1 MKRIKGA
8 AAVALVAGVLFSAT
22 AGAAE
27 KESSSIQEVR
37 GGVGTV
43 QLKGWTATLVAEVEL
58 SESRRQALERI
69 YQIVPELEELSL
81 EGVHEEGE
89 DAWRAILSDRAG
101 EPASGIGY
109 VHASLTFENDTGE
122 LIWLNIRNP
131 HWASTELPDGD
142 LAQEKAAEFVRQVL
156 GDRSKDYRMGNGMGS
171 GRSITQDDKGNRI
184 EWAKA
189 TVQFERLIN
198 GIPFLNSGIQV
209 GVDAAGHVTEYYTE
223 DFNRLQDGPK
233 VVKPDPTVFPAP
245 SLAMPKETAAGLL
258 EMQLSYVGQQP
269 LRYPKPGS
277 GEVETRPV
285 LMYVPS
291 FYMPIDAVTG
301 QPAADFYGQS
311 VVSRISLTGEGRQL
325 AAGTPEEAAALVAAE
340 TGIDISGMKFNGVEE
355 REEYL
360 EPGKKVKYYAWS
372 SEPQGGPDE
381 PEYSTIRYLQINALA
396 DTGRIVG
403 FSLQDEAGRGEKGT
417 VTREAAQETAV
428 QFMQRHLDTDVAELE
443 MSVHQIFDEENI
455 PGWVDRSKLED
466 YQQRPAFNFTFTRT
480 HQGIPVTDR
489 SYSVTVDGL
498 TGLVTAFHDRNS
510 SSSVILPDSRNAVTA
525 EAAKAEFIK
534 SNPLLLAYLWP
545 EYYGQK
551 APAPLLVYLPDYDTG
566 WKYIDA
572 LTGKT
577 VTVEID

>member
-27 KESSSIQEVR
+27 KESSSVREVR

-69 YQIVPELEELSL
+69 YQIVPELEELFL

-122 LIWLNIRNP
+122 LIGLNIRNP
-131 HWASTELPDGD
+131 HWASAELPASE
-142 LAQEKAAEFVRQVL
+142 LAREKAAEFVRRVL
-156 GDRSKDYRMGNGMGS
+156 GDRSQDYRMSGGIGY
-171 GRSITQDDKGNRI
+171 GRSVTQDDKGNRI

-198 GIPFLNSGIQV
+198 GIPFLNSGIRV
-209 GVDAAGHVTEYYTE
+209 GVDAAGRVTEYHAE
-223 DFNRLQDGPK
+223 DFYRLQESPK
-233 VVKPDPTVFPAP
+233 VVKLDPTVFPAP

-258 EMQLSYVGQQP
+258 EMKLSYVGQQP

-291 FYMPIDAVTG
+291 VYMPIDAVTG

-311 VVSRISLTGEGRQL
+311 VVSRISLAGEGRQL

-340 TGIDISGMKFNGVEE
+340 TGIDISGM
-355 REEYL
+355 
-360 EPGKKVKYYAWS
+360 
-372 SEPQGGPDE
+372 
-381 PEYSTIRYLQINALA
+381 
-396 DTGRIVG
+396 
-403 FSLQDEAGRGEKGT
+403 
-417 VTREAAQETAV
+417 QET
-428 QFMQRHLDTDVAELE
+428 R
-443 MSVHQIFDEENI
+443 
-455 PGWVDRSKLED
+455 GRS
-466 YQQRPAFNFTFTRT
+466 FC
-480 HQGIPVTDR
+480 
-489 SYSVTVDGL
+489 
-498 TGLVTAFHDRNS
+498 
-510 SSSVILPDSRNAVTA
+510 
-525 EAAKAEFIK
+525 
-534 SNPLLLAYLWP
+534 LLHSGF
-545 EYYGQK
+545 EYY
-551 APAPLLVYLPDYDTG
+551 
-566 WKYIDA
+566 IS
-572 LTGKT
+572 
-577 VTVEID
+577 I